1 VTELGASHSMVFA
14 VRLASRL
21 NMNVEDV
28 LNLPLAKAVAYD
40 SALQVMDGTRV
51 ATIDITQE
59 DKDIVKFLSDNQ
71 KGALE
76 KLKSMRGLQ

>member
-1 VTELGASHSMVFA
+1 MTELGASHSMVFA

-21 NMNVEDV
+21 HMSVDEV
-28 LNLPLAKAVAYD
+28 LHLPLAKAVAFD
-40 SALQVMDGTRV
+40 SALQVIDGTRPST
-51 ATIDITQE
+51 ASITQE

-76 KLKSMRGLQ
+76 KLKSMRGL